1 MPTASDTSRRVS
13 AKASQVL
20 DRLAREHRSTLVV
33 ERDRDWLAEIS
44 DDPAGLLYR
53 MARARVL
60 YRVARGRY
68 VVAPSGSTSIRQAAR
83 PELLTDLRLSIQTPY
98 FVSFLSALVAHR
110 LTDVQSPT
118 LYVAVPAGNSLRRSM
133 LELAGRD
140 IKLVSLSG
148 SRWPQPDD
156 IEEVR
161 LAPQSADTFPQAR
174 VERVLVDALYRPDY
188 SGGFEL
194 VASAW
199 ARGNLRGDVDWDR
212 VARIGRD
219 YSPDVGRRTA
229 FMLSRLGHDE
239 QAQLALAGRPG
250 RGSKVLLDRSDDYAL
265 PQAERERDPR
275 TGVVVN
281 VPLEY
286 LEAWLEQPV

>member
-1 MPTASDTSRRVS
+1 
-13 AKASQVL
+13 L

-33 ERDRDWLAEIS
+33 ERDREWLSEIS

-53 MARARVL
+53 MTRARVL

-83 PELLTDLRLSIQTPY
+83 PELLTDVRLAIQTPY

-110 LTDVQSPT
+110 LIDVQSPT
-118 LYVAVPAGNSLRRSM
+118 LYVAVPASNSLRRST
-133 LELAGRD
+133 LELPGRD
-140 IKLVSLSG
+140 IRLVSSSG
-148 SRWPQPDD
+148 SRWPHPDD
-156 IEEVR
+156 IDEVR

-174 VERVLVDALYRPDY
+174 IERALVDALYRPDY
-188 SGGFEL
+188 GGGFEL
-194 VASAW
+194 VASTW
-199 ARGNLRGDVDWDR
+199 ARAQRGSDVDWGR

-229 FMLSRLGHDE
+229 FMLSRLGYE
-239 QAQLALAGRPG
+239 EEAQLALAGRPG
-250 RGSKVLLDRSDDYAL
+250 RGAKVLLDRSDDYAL
-265 PQAERERDPR
+265 PQAERVRDPR

-286 LEAWLEQPV
+286 LEAWLEQPI